1 MNLRLFYIVLFSF
14 FIVGCGS
21 DDNNEVIS
29 NISLSEEVIDV
40 NEKMETVTFKGEKT
54 LSFEVGIG
62 SGAFHAKDDPFDE
75 IYTVTDRGPNF
86 SCSSSNTY
94 LGVKNFCGT
103 ANNSGRIFPM
113 PTFTPTIYKFNLD
126 TSGVFGAKVGY
137 KVMQTIKIKDRDG
150 DPISGLPNP
159 IKISTTEQAYDNK
172 ANLLDFD
179 PEGIDPEAIVRLS
192 NGNFWIAEEYA
203 PSLVH
208 ISKDG
213 RILERIVPEGMASD
227 LSQANYRVTGSLP
240 AILKKRRLNRG
251 IKALA
256 LSPNEN
262 YLYFAVQNPLANP
275 DFTAHKTSRH
285 IRIFK
290 VLLQEYGDFGNMM
303 AEYVYVLDKPE
314 TFTFDDTDKQSD
326 VKVTEMVALEN
337 DKLVVI
343 ERVNRHTKLYQISD
357 LDSSTNILNTEW
369 DLTTGTQSLENLSS
383 LTSQGITS
391 ITKKLVFDSRNEL
404 SDLSPKIE
412 GLALLN
418 NQYVVFTNDNDFGIN
433 GTKSKITV
441 VKIAEQLKQ

>member
-1 MNLRLFYIVLFSF
+1 MSLRLFYIVLFSL
-14 FIVGCGS
+14 FIVSCGS
-21 DDNNEVIS
+21 DDEEEIIS
-29 NISLSEEVIDV
+29 NFTLSEEVIDV

-62 SGAFHAKDDPFDE
+62 SGAFHAKDDPSDE
-75 IYTVTDRGPNF
+75 IYTITDRGPNF
-86 SCSSSNTY
+86 SCSSSDTY
-94 LGVKNFCGT
+94 LGIKDFCGT
-103 ANNSGRIFPM
+103 ASGRIFPM

-126 TSGVFGAKVGY
+126 TSGIFGTKVGY

-159 IKISTTEQAYDNK
+159 IRIATTEQGYDNK
-172 ANLLDFD
+172 GNLLDFD
-179 PEGIDPEAIVRLS
+179 PEGIDPEAIIRLS

-213 RILERIVPEGMASD
+213 RILERIVPEGMAVD
-227 LSQANYRVTGSLP
+227 LSQANYRVTGGLP

-256 LSPNEN
+256 ISPDEN
-262 YLYFAVQNPLANP
+262 YLYFAVQNPLVNP
-275 DFTAHKTSRH
+275 DFTAHSTSRN

-290 VLLQEYGDFGNMM
+290 VLLQQYGDFDNMM
-303 AEYVYVLDKPE
+303 AEYVYILDKPE
-314 TFTFDDTDKQSD
+314 TFTFDNTDKQSD
-326 VKVTEMVALEN
+326 VKITDMVALEN
-337 DKLVVI
+337 DKLVLI
-343 ERVNRHTKLYQISD
+343 ERVNRHTKLYQVSN
-357 LDSSTNILNTEW
+357 LDVATNILTTEW
-369 DLTTGTQSLENLSS
+369 DSVINTQSLENLIN
-383 LTSQGITS
+383 LNIQGITS
-391 ITKKLVFDSRNEL
+391 VTKKLVFDSRNEL

-418 NQYVVFTNDNDFGIN
+418 DQYIVLTNDNDFGIA